1 MLEINNTRVYGLEE
15 SIISSGYP
23 MMAEEISEWDDYAE
37 DLITEKDI
45 NRAIKLGNTPQGSGH
60 SNYLKGIIVQ
70 FDLKYPN
77 YFTPQLQRYNFIDI
91 VSSTSKMHKL
101 IKMDI
106 DEMCNKYVDEEVIM
120 ILRHWIEIY
129 NGFPKDIDKVVV
141 ADGWM
146 CQCEQWQDFS
156 AFAYNGMFD
165 EKYGEGVWMD
175 NKKEYTKHEIFM
187 KIISNTPMG
196 LEQTMRI
203 STNYLQLRTIYN
215 QRKSHK
221 LEDWSIFCDW
231 CETLPYFKEFCLGG
245 ING

>member
-23 MMAEEISEWDDYAE
+23 MIAEEIGEWDDYAE
-37 DLITEKDI
+37 DFITEKDI
-45 NRAIKLGNTPQGSGH
+45 KRAIKLGNTPQGSGH

-70 FDLKYPN
+70 FDVKYPN
-77 YFTPQLQRYNFIDI
+77 YWTPEFQRYNFADI
-91 VSSTSKMHKL
+91 ISSTSKMHRL
-101 IKMDI
+101 TKMNVK
-106 DEMCNKYVDEEVIM
+106 EMCNEYVDDEIVEILENKIDFYNDWVANKESTLQANHISLKEWNEETS
-120 ILRHWIEIY
+120 RR
-129 NGFPKDIDKVVV
+129 
-141 ADGWM
+141 
-146 CQCEQWQDFS
+146 
-156 AFAYNGMFD
+156 
-165 EKYGEGVWMD
+165 
-175 NKKEYTKHEIFM
+175 FM

-215 QRKSHK
+215 QRRNHK
-221 LEDWSIFCDW
+221 LKDWRVFCDW